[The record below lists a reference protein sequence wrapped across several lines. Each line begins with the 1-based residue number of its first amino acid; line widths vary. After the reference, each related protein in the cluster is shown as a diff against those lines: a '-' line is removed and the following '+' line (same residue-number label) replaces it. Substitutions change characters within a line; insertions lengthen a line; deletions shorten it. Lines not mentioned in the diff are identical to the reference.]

1 MLWFW
6 GTGMCKF
13 VKKPDFF
20 IISDI
25 NSRSADHLLWTCVLV
40 IVWMRN

>member
-13 VKKPDFF
+13 VKKPDLF
-20 IISDI
+20 ILTACTQLYNLHI
-25 NSRSADHLLWTCVLV
+25 
-40 IVWMRN
+40 